1 MNIDPMQRLMDQTAS
16 VRTRVSDALL
26 AGLMLSALV
35 VLTVWPAL
43 AATTDLP
50 EPARVALAKA
60 ARLIQDK
67 AYDQAVA
74 ALEAFQADGKPFP
87 GPQGD
92 DPRGTHHPEIYF
104 ALGTSHL
111 MQKRYK
117 AAMAAYEKALQRD
130 PNHTSSWL
138 NLAQAA
144 YGLGDY
150 PAAARGFAEAY
161 DRSPEPD
168 PEYLYSSAAALLMAE
183 DYGAAVAAF
192 EKLFARHEDAIQTA
206 WRENYVHALLSTNQ
220 ARRALP
226 HIRHLAGSTTGE
238 KQVQWQEILLHQYL
252 ELDMAREARDLIL
265 RLTREAPLR
274 DKWWQALAHVGLRDN
289 RYEEALMAM
298 TVVGFLR
305 PLSRQETR
313 LLADLNLQVS
323 IPVKAAPLY
332 AEALAQGNDPRLLKN
347 LVRALQQLDRLE
359 EALATIR
366 QFAPDTRDGELL
378 MTEADLL
385 YALERFAEAG
395 QAYRR
400 VANTDPKRAGRAWL
414 MAGYA
419 ALQLQDAAAGRE
431 ALTKAATFEGQ
442 RQAALV
448 AMRRLPNDKPSEAE
462 EPKEP
467 ATRSR
472 PSPG

>member
-1 MNIDPMQRLMDQTAS
+1 
-16 VRTRVSDALL
+16 
-26 AGLMLSALV
+26 MLSALV
-35 VLTVWPAL
+35 ALTVWPAL
-43 AATTDLP
+43 AATPDLP
-50 EPARVALAKA
+50 GPARVALAKA

-74 ALEAFQADGKPFP
+74 GLETFQAGGGPFP
-87 GPQGD
+87 GPEGD
-92 DPRGTHHPEIYF
+92 DPRGAHHPEVYF

-117 AAMAAYEKALQRD
+117 PAMEAYEKGLQRD
-130 PNHTSSWL
+130 PGHISSWL

-144 YGLGDY
+144 YGLEDY

-161 DRSPEPD
+161 GRSPEPD

-183 DYGAAVAAF
+183 DYGFALMAF
-192 EKLFARHEDAIQTA
+192 EKLFARHPDTVQTA
-206 WRENYVHALLSTNQ
+206 WRENYVHALLAENQ
-220 ARRALP
+220 VRRALP
-226 HIRHLAGSTTGE
+226 HIRNLAAANTGE

-274 DKWWQALAHVGLRDN
+274 DKWWQALAHVALRDN

-323 IPVKAAPLY
+323 IPSKAAPLY
-332 AEALAQGNDPRLLKN
+332 AEALTQGNDPRLLKN
-347 LVRALQQLDRLE
+347 LVRALQQLGRLE
-359 EALATIR
+359 EALAAVR

-378 MTEADLL
+378 ITEADLL
-385 YALERFAEAG
+385 YALERFGEAG
-395 QAYRR
+395 KAYRR
-400 VANTDPKRAGRAWL
+400 AANADPKRAGRAWL

-431 ALTKAATFEGQ
+431 ALTKAAAFEGQ

-448 AMRRLPNDKPSEAE
+448 AMRRLPDDTPPEAE
-462 EPKEP
+462 EPKAP
-467 ATRSR
+467 ATESR

>member
-1 MNIDPMQRLMDQTAS
+1 
-16 VRTRVSDALL
+16 
-26 AGLMLSALV
+26 MLSALV

-67 AYDQAVA
+67 AYDQAAA

-192 EKLFARHEDAIQTA
+192 KKLFARHEDAIQTA
-206 WRENYVHALLSTNQ
+206 WRENYVHALLSTN
-220 ARRALP
+220 
-226 HIRHLAGSTTGE
+226 
-238 KQVQWQEILLHQYL
+238 
-252 ELDMAREARDLIL
+252 
-265 RLTREAPLR
+265 
-274 DKWWQALAHVGLRDN
+274 
-289 RYEEALMAM
+289 
-298 TVVGFLR
+298 
-305 PLSRQETR
+305 
-313 LLADLNLQVS
+313 
-323 IPVKAAPLY
+323 
-332 AEALAQGNDPRLLKN
+332 
-347 LVRALQQLDRLE
+347 
-359 EALATIR
+359 
-366 QFAPDTRDGELL
+366 
-378 MTEADLL
+378 
-385 YALERFAEAG
+385 
-395 QAYRR
+395 
-400 VANTDPKRAGRAWL
+400 
-414 MAGYA
+414 
-419 ALQLQDAAAGRE
+419 
-431 ALTKAATFEGQ
+431 
-442 RQAALV
+442 
-448 AMRRLPNDKPSEAE
+448 
-462 EPKEP
+462 
-467 ATRSR
+467 
-472 PSPG
+472 